1 LNFTCEQCRDELPE
15 YALGS
20 LDAAQVG
27 DVAAH
32 LATCE
37 SCRREFAAAQAAWT
51 ALPLALAPIE
61 PSRELIDRI
70 LARIDGAS
78 ASKGAAA
85 TYRPSRRE
93 RVLSYLV
100 AAAVLIG
107 LTVGFWKIAQP
118 QDDAAVRRSAEK
130 FAERLGNLQEMERL
144 LAADNVRLVSLKR
157 NEGGQSVEAYVIWD
171 LAAGQWHF
179 YANHLP
185 APPSG
190 HGYQAW
196 IVNHDGRYSPG
207 PMLSVDEHG
216 LGTAIVDLPRL
227 GVRHAAKAAVTL
239 EPAAGSKQPTGKVIL
254 EAAL

>member
-1 LNFTCEQCRDELPE
+1 LNLTCDQCREELAE

-20 LDAAQVG
+20 SAAAPATA
-27 DVAAH
+27 VAAH
-32 LATCE
+32 LASCPTC
-37 SCRREFAAAQAAWT
+37 RQEFAELQAAWAAMPQT
-51 ALPLALAPIE
+51 LTPIE
-61 PSRELIDRI
+61 PSRELFDRI
-70 LARIDGAS
+70 VSRLDDAAS
-78 ASKGAAA
+78 LVPPPAE
-85 TYRPSRRE
+85 YRPSRRE
-93 RVLSYLV
+93 RLLSYAL
-100 AAAVLIG
+100 AAAVLLG

-118 QDDAAVRRSAEK
+118 PDDAATRRSAQE

-157 NEGGQSVEAYVIWD
+157 GQADSRVEAYVIWD

-185 APPSG
+185 PPPTG

-196 IVNHDGRYSPG
+196 IVDRDGNYSPG
-207 PMLSVDEHG
+207 PMLSGDEHG

-227 GVRHAAKAAVTL
+227 GVRDAAKAAVTI
-239 EPAAGSKQPTGKVIL
+239 EPTAGSKQPTGKAIL

>member
-1 LNFTCEQCRDELPE
+1 LNLSCEQCRDELPE

-20 LDAAQVG
+20 LDAAQAG

-37 SCRREFAAAQAAWT
+37 SCRGEFAATQAAWT
-51 ALPLALAPIE
+51 ALPLALTPIE
-61 PSRELIDRI
+61 PGRELIDRI
-70 LARIDGAS
+70 LTRIDGAP
-78 ASKGAAA
+78 ASISAAA
-85 TYRPSRRE
+85 AYRPSRRE
-93 RVLSYLV
+93 RVLSYVV
-100 AAAVLIG
+100 AAAVLVG

-130 FAERLGNLQEMERL
+130 FAQRLGNLQEMERL
-144 LAADNVRLVSLKR
+144 LAAENVRLVTLKPHT
-157 NEGGQSVEAYVIWD
+157 EGQPVEAYVIWD

-196 IVNHDGRYSPG
+196 IVDRKGGYSPG

-227 GVRHAAKAAVTL
+227 GVRDAAKAAVTL
-239 EPAAGSKQPTGKVIL
+239 EPSGGSKQSTGKVIL